1 MCEKKKHCCQKKEHL
16 KTTPEE
22 CTPEQIKEC
31 HGDSATHPCVD
42 TSKETPA
49 EEET

>member
-31 HGDSATHPCVD
+31 HGDSAAHPCVE

-49 EEET
+49 EDET